1 MQGFIFLLQN
11 NFLMTVK
18 LQNRRRSHNATLS
31 QLLSWLIYKISP
43 KRRTQEKRVLIYLT
57 DKAANSRQLSTDLK
71 IDRTSMTRTLR
82 DLEDYGLVKVES
94 MGKCPITNC
103 LTQFYTLS
111 SAASG
116 NVQDSPAFGTQAD
129 LFNDLKTDEQ

>member
-1 MQGFIFLLQN
+1 
-11 NFLMTVK
+11 MTTK
-18 LQNRRRSHNATLS
+18 LHNRRHSHNATLT
-31 QLLSWLIYKISP
+31 QLLSWLIYRISP

-82 DLEDYGLVKVES
+82 DLEDYGLVRVES
-94 MGKCPITNC
+94 MAKCPITNR

-116 NVQDSPAFGTQAD
+116 KDLVNPALGTQGD
-129 LFNDLKTDEQ
+129 LFSDLKTEKQ

>member
-1 MQGFIFLLQN
+1 M
-11 NFLMTVK
+11 VK
-18 LQNRRRSHNATLS
+18 IPNRRQFHNASLS
-31 QLLSWLIYKISP
+31 QLLSWLIFKISP
-43 KRRTQEKRVLIYLT
+43 QRRTQEKRVLIYLS

-94 MGKCPITNC
+94 IRKCPTTHR

-111 SAASG
+111 NDASA
-116 NVQDSPAFGTQAD
+116 NDLDKQAIGKQGD